1 VSRGPAGSDD
11 DLAARLE
18 ALRGALAAA
27 RAGLA
32 RPAGGEPAAPSRRKR
47 RWAGAA
53 VVGVVAA
60 AGAAAG
66 ELAAGG
72 HRTSVKAP
80 GSSPTRPAAA
90 PTSVAAPPASSP
102 ATTILPAAEP
112 PATVPP
118 APAAPSGTVPPAPV
132 PAPATPAPPAT
143 VVVQPGQSF
152 WSIAESVLDQR
163 LGRAPDAAEL
173 AGFWARLVAANYGRL
188 VVAGDPNLIYPGQVL
203 VLPGG

>member
-27 RAGLA
+27 KAGLA
-32 RPAGGEPAAPSRRKR
+32 RPAGGEPSAPSRRKR

-80 GSSPTRPAAA
+80 GASPTRPAGA

-102 ATTILPAAEP
+102 ATT
-112 PATVPP
+112 VPP
-118 APAAPSGTVPPAPV
+118 ASATTPSSTLPPAPL
-132 PAPATPAPPAT
+132 PAPATPLQQAT

-152 WSIAESVLDQR
+152 WSIAESVLGQR
-163 LGRAPDAAEL
+163 LGRAPGAAEL